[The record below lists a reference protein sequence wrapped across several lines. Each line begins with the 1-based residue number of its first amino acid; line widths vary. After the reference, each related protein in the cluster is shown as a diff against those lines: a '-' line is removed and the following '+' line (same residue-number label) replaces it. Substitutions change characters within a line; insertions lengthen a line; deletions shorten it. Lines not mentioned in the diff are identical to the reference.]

1 MSTITRRA
9 FASGIALL
17 PSLRFT
23 AAEAQAS
30 VTPAEARAIAKAAY
44 IYGFPWWTTIESS
57 TPIGWI
63 ARTQNTRGPGIRS
76 GTAHDCSRP
85 PTRPFKRLTRTRL
98 LLRRRGPAC
107 RANRAHCSGDEKT
120 RYFSVQLI
128 DYYTFNFDYIG
139 TRTTGNGGG
148 SFLLAGPG

>member
-63 ARTQNTRGPGIRS
+63 ARTQNTRALESIWNSARLFTPADKAIQTPNSDTLTPSSARTCVPS
-76 GTAHDCSRP
+76 QSCSL
-85 PTRPFKRLTRTRL
+85 F
-98 LLRRRGPAC
+98 RR
-107 RANRAHCSGDEKT
+107 
-120 RYFSVQLI
+120 
-128 DYYTFNFDYIG
+128 
-139 TRTTGNGGG
+139 
-148 SFLLAGPG
+148 